1 MINTESITEAFLVS
15 GFDEFEILGE
25 DLESTLHFING
36 IVSLSVSVSETD
48 ERYGVARFSDH
59 LKPAV
64 HRCDRY
70 W

>member
-1 MINTESITEAFLVS
+1 MTEAFLVS

-59 LKPAV
+59 LK
-64 HRCDRY
+64 
-70 W
+70 